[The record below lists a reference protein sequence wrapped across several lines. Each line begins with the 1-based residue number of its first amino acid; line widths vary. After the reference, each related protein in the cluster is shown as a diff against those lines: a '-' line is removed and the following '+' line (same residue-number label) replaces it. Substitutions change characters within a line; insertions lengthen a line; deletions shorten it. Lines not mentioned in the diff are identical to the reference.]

1 MARCNNTIDPLERKN
16 CKKQAAEERKS
27 GLEDCRDQFKARKEL
42 CRDLGGDAYQPV
54 IDPADFPTSTTV
66 DNPYFPLVP
75 GTTYRYIATTDEGTE
90 EIVVTVTNETKEIM
104 GVTCVVVRDTV
115 TVDGELV
122 EDTFDWY
129 AQDKYGNVWYFGE
142 ESKQYED
149 GDLVSLEGSWKA
161 GVDGAQ
167 PGIIME
173 ADPVVGDLYRQ
184 EFAPGEAED
193 MGEVLALG
201 ETVTVPAGTFTDC
214 LKTKDFTPMEP
225 EVVEHK
231 YYAPGVGVVKEVM
244 VEGGTDIVE
253 LMEIVGP

>member
-1 MARCNNTIDPLERKN
+1 
-16 CKKQAAEERKS
+16 
-27 GLEDCRDQFKARKEL
+27 
-42 CRDLGGDAYQPV
+42 
-54 IDPADFPTSTTV
+54 
-66 DNPYFPLVP
+66 
-75 GTTYRYIATTDEGTE
+75 
-90 EIVVTVTNETKEIM
+90 VTVTNETKEIM